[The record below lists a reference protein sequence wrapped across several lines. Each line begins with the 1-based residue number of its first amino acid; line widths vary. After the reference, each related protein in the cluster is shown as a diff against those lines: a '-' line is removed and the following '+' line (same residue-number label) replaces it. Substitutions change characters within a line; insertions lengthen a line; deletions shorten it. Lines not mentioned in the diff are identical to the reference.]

1 MRKCFSYSFIRSIF
15 NSNILFFCCIF
26 LVIKDKIT
34 VSDRWSINEISI
46 FKLKGSNKEM
56 DWKNIRLGRN
66 ILPVKYL
73 FWRKNLKNRMIK
85 LPSCTIYYIL
95 SLHKIIY
102 TLETFLLI
110 LFLANY
116 CFSIFFTFFDFFI
129 IIWSKIYDTS
139 FSNNRYIC
147 VV

>member
-46 FKLKGSNKEM
+46 FKLKGSNKKM

-66 ILPVKYL
+66 IFPVKHL

-85 LPSCTIYYIL
+85 FTTLYHILYFEFTQNYGSSLNQKQPSIYPYFY
-95 SLHKIIY
+95 SPQS
-102 TLETFLLI
+102 TFL
-110 LFLANY
+110 FAQM
-116 CFSIFFTFFDFFI
+116 
-129 IIWSKIYDTS
+129 
-139 FSNNRYIC
+139 
-147 VV
+147 

>member
-73 FWRKNLKNRMIK
+73 FWRKNLKKQDDKTTILYHILYFKFTQNSKHSPRK
-85 LPSCTIYYIL
+85 LEEKNTVNLENEIL
-95 SLHKIIY
+95 KDQGKKN
-102 TLETFLLI
+102 FLRGV
-110 LFLANY
+110 Y
-116 CFSIFFTFFDFFI
+116 
-129 IIWSKIYDTS
+129 
-139 FSNNRYIC
+139 
-147 VV
+147 

>member
-102 TLETFLLI
+102 TLKKTGVYQSDFIKLYFLLLI
-110 LFLANY
+110 CSFQ
-116 CFSIFFTFFDFFI
+116 IFPCSCINFNFI
-129 IIWSKIYDTS
+129 PYYYK
-139 FSNNRYIC
+139 
-147 VV
+147 

>member
-46 FKLKGSNKEM
+46 FKLKGSNKKM

-66 ILPVKYL
+66 IFPVKHL

-85 LPSCTIYYIL
+85 FTILYHILYFEFTQNYIHSRTIYYIL

-102 TLETFLLI
+102 TLKKTGVYQSDFIKLYFLLLI
-110 LFLANY
+110 
-116 CFSIFFTFFDFFI
+116 C
-129 IIWSKIYDTS
+129 S
-139 FSNNRYIC
+139 F
-147 VV
+147 